1 MNARDLHYT
10 YDRGLLL
17 FKIIFL
23 YTYVNDYI
31 WMLFFYVY
39 LLLFVFL
46 SLKLY
51 VYFLI
56 LQQQQ
61 NMYI

>member
-1 MNARDLHYT
+1 MTKNSSTTLLMNARDLHYT

-31 WMLFFYVY
+31 
-39 LLLFVFL
+39 
-46 SLKLY
+46 
-51 VYFLI
+51 
-56 LQQQQ
+56 
-61 NMYI
+61 